1 MFFVE
6 YFLKRLYLSVL
17 YMVIICMANEQGSG
31 RGQKLCCLPSVE
43 IRQIFS
49 DFDIFQENVTTL
61 FPVIQIKVD
70 SAESIV
76 SK

>member
-1 MFFVE
+1 
-6 YFLKRLYLSVL
+6 
-17 YMVIICMANEQGSG
+17 MAGSKTLLLTVSG
-31 RGQKLCCLPSVE
+31 NLAD
-43 IRQIFS
+43 IFS